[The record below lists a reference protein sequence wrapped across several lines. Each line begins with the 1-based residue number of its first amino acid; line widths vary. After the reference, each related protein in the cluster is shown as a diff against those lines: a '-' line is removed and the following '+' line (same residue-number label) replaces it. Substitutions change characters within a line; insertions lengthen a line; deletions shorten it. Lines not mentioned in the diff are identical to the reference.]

1 MEQVFEKIKSSAIKI
16 SLVEEGEEVGRAF
29 LYIIKNDLHLSP
41 YGLME
46 DVFVIES
53 KRGLGLGKELVRLIS
68 NEAQK
73 QGCYK
78 LICTS
83 RDVNEKVHKLYKKLG
98 FSEHG
103 KEFRMQ
109 LKNPD

>member
-1 MEQVFEKIKSSAIKI
+1 MERVLQKIDTTAIKI
-16 SLVEEGEEVGRAF
+16 SLVEEEKEIGRVF
-29 LYIIKNDLHLSP
+29 LYIVKNALHASP

-46 DVFVIES
+46 DLFVIES
-53 KRGLGLGKELVRLIS
+53 GRGRGLGKELVRLVVD
-68 NEAQK
+68 EARK
-73 QGCYK
+73 FGCYK

-83 RDVNEKVHKLYKKLG
+83 RDGKEKVHKLYRKLG
-98 FSEHG
+98 FYEHG

>member
-1 MEQVFEKIKSSAIKI
+1 MERIFRKLDSVAIKI
-16 SLVEEGEEVGRAF
+16 SLIEEEKEIGRAF
-29 LYIIKNDLHLSP
+29 LYIIKNDLHQSP

-46 DVFVIES
+46 DVFVEES
-53 KRGLGLGKELVRLIS
+53 ERRRGLGKELIDLVV
-68 NEAQK
+68 NEAKK

-78 LICTS
+78 LVATS
-83 RDVNEKVHKLYKKLG
+83 RTEREKVHELYKKFG
-98 FSEHG
+98 FQEHG